1 VVAAFAMSVKAQDGA
16 SLPRLAGIMRRLLAP
31 QGCPWDREQTLT
43 TLKRYAIE
51 EAHEVCEAIDG
62 LGVDAKRTVTDTS
75 PTVLGPTDDAVL
87 HHREELGDLLFQVVF
102 QTGLASTWGW
112 FGLDDVVAGISDK
125 LERRHPHV
133 FGDAVAGTA
142 DEVIANW
149 EKIKLAEKK
158 NRRVLDGVPKG
169 LPALA
174 FAMRIGDKA
183 ARVGF
188 DWPDAAGPRA
198 KVDEELRELD
208 EAIATGDRER
218 MTDEL
223 GDVLFSLVNLAR
235 KAGLDPEE
243 ALART
248 NRRFVKRFE
257 GVESRA
263 KADGRPLDAHSLAE
277 LDAYWNAA
285 KRDEG
290 GTP

>member
-1 VVAAFAMSVKAQDGA
+1 MVAAFAMSVKTQDGA
-16 SLPRLAGIMRRLLAP
+16 SLPRLAGIMRRLLSP
-31 QGCPWDREQTLT
+31 QGCPWDREQTLA

-62 LGVDAKRTVTDTS
+62 LGVDAKRAVTAES
-75 PTVLGPTDDAVL
+75 APEHAAEHPAVL

-112 FGLDDVVAGISDK
+112 FGLDDVIAGIADK

-133 FGDAVAGTA
+133 FGDATAGTA
-142 DEVIANW
+142 DEVIARW

-158 NRRVLDGVPKG
+158 DRGALDGVPRG
-169 LPALA
+169 LPSLLY
-174 FAMRIGDKA
+174 AMRIGDKA
-183 ARVGF
+183 SRVGF
-188 DWPDAAGPRA
+188 DWPDAEGPRA

-208 EAIATGDRER
+208 EALSSGDRER
-218 MTDEL
+218 ATDEL

-248 NRRFVKRFE
+248 NRRFADRFRV
-257 GVESRA
+257 VEARA

-285 KRDEG
+285 KAEEKNK
-290 GTP
+290 